1 MAIMNFRRKENNHHY
16 KNRFPS
22 RMIKKATILL
32 IFCLSAVYSYSND
45 GVFYAE
51 GNQLIPITE
60 TDISVKKEV
69 LTINRVS
76 DHLEVTVYYEFFNPV
91 DEKELLVGFEAL
103 QPDNSSID
111 PFKVFPRH
119 PHIHNFKV
127 AMNGEPLTYEIAHVE
142 FGHYVN
148 GKYVFSK
155 YYSNGHF
162 TDWTS
167 QQIKDTLAA
176 WGDPPGLPIDYV
188 YHFKAKFRP
197 GLNIIYHTY
206 DFDLSFSIGQEYYFP
221 YVLTAANRWANHQI
235 DDFILNINMG
245 DHESF
250 MITPNF
256 FKTADEWVFTGQG
269 RISMDSIWTWDDNK
283 HIACPKFH
291 VQKGGLSFHK
301 TNFHPDGELHIEKK
315 SIYDYFDYYSENFLK
330 SSFLFLKKQYFF
342 YAQIPAAFRGD
353 MIFTSTFD
361 SSYYQYNYDT
371 VTTSEQRR
379 ILKNLPFA
387 YRGYIFKNKALQDY
401 FNSTE
406 WYLPNPEYK
415 GEMDGFSEEERKWV
429 EFWSK

>member
-32 IFCLSAVYSYSND
+32 IFCLSAICSYSND

-60 TDISVKKEV
+60 TDISIKKEV
-69 LTINRVS
+69 LTINRVG

-91 DEKELLVGFEAL
+91 DEKELLVGFEAKS
-103 QPDNSSID
+103 PYNSGLD
-111 PFKVFPRH
+111 PIKLFPKH
-119 PHIHNFKV
+119 PHINNFKV
-127 AMNGEPLTYEIAHVE
+127 VMNGEPLTYEIAHVE
-142 FGHYVN
+142 DGHYVN
-148 GKYVFSK
+148 EKYVFSK

-176 WGDPPGLPIDYV
+176 RDYSNIPIDYV

-206 DFDLSFSIGQEYYFP
+206 EYDLSFVIGEEFYFP

-235 DDFILNINMG
+235 DDFTLNINIG

-250 MITPNF
+250 RIKQTF
-256 FKTADEWVFTGQG
+256 FENPTDWTINGLGMATNCEWQ
-269 RISMDSIWTWDDNK
+269 TWDSVATGTIF
-283 HIACPKFH
+283 HI
-291 VQKGGLSFHK
+291 QQGGISFHK
-301 TNFHPDGELHIEKK
+301 EHFHPNGELHVAKDELIQCMWSDWKNEQNLSEEEELIKGIK
-315 SIYDYFDYYSENFLK
+315 NQYYSLDTAYITG
-330 SSFLFLKKQYFF
+330 YFEEPP
-342 YAQIPAAFRGD
+342 Q
-353 MIFTSTFD
+353 FTP
-361 SSYYQYNYDT
+361 
-371 VTTSEQRR
+371 EQRR
-379 ILKNLPFA
+379 VLKNLPFA
-387 YRGYIFKNKALQDY
+387 YRGYIFKNKELKK
-401 FNSTE
+401 FFESTK
-406 WYLPNPEYK
+406 WYIRNKKNK
-415 GEMDGFSEEERKWV
+415 GKMEGFTEKEKAWV